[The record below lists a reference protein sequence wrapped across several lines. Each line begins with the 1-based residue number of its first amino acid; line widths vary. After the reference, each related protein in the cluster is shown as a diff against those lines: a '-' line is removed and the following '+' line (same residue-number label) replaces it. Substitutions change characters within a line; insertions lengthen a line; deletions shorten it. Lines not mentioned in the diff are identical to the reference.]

1 MNDAINLILILA
13 ALWLLYLAAVAT
25 TAVAVRDAHTSRLIP
40 SVATG
45 ALFVCSALSLIVVAV
60 AR

>member
-1 MNDAINLILILA
+1 MDIITLTLTLA

-45 ALFVCSALSLIVVAV
+45 GLFVCSALSLLVVAV

>member
-45 ALFVCSALSLIVVAV
+45 GLFVCSALSLIVVAV

>member
-1 MNDAINLILILA
+1 MNTIDLILVLA

-45 ALFVCSALSLIVVAV
+45 GLFVCAALSLLAVAV

>member
-1 MNDAINLILILA
+1 MNTINLILVLA

-25 TAVAVRDAHTSRLIP
+25 TAVAVRDAHASRLIP

-45 ALFVCSALSLIVVAV
+45 GLLVSSALSLLVVAV